1 MRMELPCVLEEAVKT
16 AGFGPLKA
24 KQQEA
29 LVAFV
34 SGKKYV
40 CSSTY
45 GIWEVHYICHFTK
58 CFRQN
63 SRYIVCTSLQQI

>member
-1 MRMELPCVLEEAVKT
+1 MELPRVLEEAVKT

-24 KQQEA
+24 KQQEV

-34 SGKKYV
+34 SGKRYV

-45 GIWEVHYICHFTK
+45 GIWEVHDICHFTK
-58 CFRQN
+58 CF
-63 SRYIVCTSLQQI
+63 